1 MSTSILSAPEA
12 PPLDCSLLF
21 SDLINFHMQKNPSF
35 PIFVYAD
42 DQAPNGITEITFLEF
57 GRAAHRLAHGF
68 RPARQG
74 NERQVVMFIA
84 QTDTILHHAALAG
97 MSIAGLVPFLVSP
110 RNSAAAV
117 ADMMEKT
124 DCSRIITLHHAHHL
138 LVGGIHEELAGREPI
153 IIDEL
158 PTLAYAFPK
167 LGYEAE
173 SDPHDPYPAAASRP
187 DLDRPAMYLHS
198 SGSTGFP
205 KPIPHSYKVQ
215 IHWIRQ
221 RAIDSLH
228 YLSAPRRLGAMA
240 LPAFHGYGLAFQLYV
255 PIATLVTAVLYP
267 PRSATDPHAPPVIP
281 TSDNVLATIRET
293 GCKFLAIVPT
303 FLEQWATSKGA
314 VEELKKLD
322 VVVYGGG
329 PLPVKIGNALCAAG
343 VVIGSSYGGTEFGNP
358 VLSPNKKDV
367 ADGDWLWMR
376 FADNVKIRW
385 APQGDDTYECQVLT
399 TEDNQMSVENLPDVK
414 GYATS
419 DVFVKHPVKNMW
431 KIVGRID
438 DVIMLASGEKTVPA
452 PMEATVASSPLVKG
466 AIMFGRERNQ
476 VGILIEPQPEYI
488 VDIMDDKAVAKF
500 RNKIWPVIEE
510 ANMTA
515 PAFSR
520 IFKEMILITGKGKPI
535 LRTHKGTLQ
544 KKATVKVYET
554 EIDALYNA
562 VEATF
567 QPPDG
572 SAVPSAWTSE
582 VLEEWLM
589 GHATVVVLGRSINP
603 GTDLFIQGFDSL
615 SVTYLRNQ
623 LLNAVRGS
631 QDANIRS
638 AVSRIP
644 LNIIFENPTIKRLAA
659 RIASLVSEG
668 GESQT
673 LEMKEQH
680 IAAMNTMIE
689 KYTIGLNGPANRP
702 GINGANNGKA
712 HAAGAVILLTGS
724 TGGLGSFLLSQILE
738 NSTVE
743 RVYAL
748 NRPSLFTPIVER
760 QRSAF
765 LDKGLPVDLLCTSKL
780 VFVEADA
787 SRDKCGLP
795 SALYDEIR
803 NSVTTIIH
811 NAWRLD
817 FNLSLASF
825 ESNIKA
831 TRNLVDLGLDSPH
844 RNSLRFVFT
853 SSVGSAQSWDR
864 ENGLFPEEV
873 QLDPSPAVGSGYGE
887 SKYVSERIIVKSGLH
902 ATSLRIGQIAG
913 GPNGS
918 WATTDWVP
926 ILVKSS
932 IALGALPDAY
942 GVVSWM
948 RSEEV
953 AASVLDVAFA
963 AEPPPPALN
972 VVNPRGAPWVNV
984 MSSVRDV
991 ILEQTSVRSDELS
1004 MVPFK
1009 DWFARLE
1016 KKAEG
1021 ASSEDLVD
1029 IPAIKLLE
1037 FFRSTSFRD
1046 EWSRMQTAS
1055 NMEVGGIS
1063 SFSVAKS
1070 GLVSK
1075 TIAQMRPVGE
1085 VEARS
1090 WIQYWVSKGY
1100 L

>member
-1 MSTSILSAPEA
+1 MSTSILPVPEA

-35 PIFVYAD
+35 PIFVYAN

-57 GRAAHRLAHGF
+57 GRAAHRLAHAF

-74 NERQVVMFIA
+74 NERQLMMFIA
-84 QTDTILHHAALAG
+84 QTDTILYHAALAG

-124 DCSRIITLHHAHHL
+124 DCSRIITLHRAHHL
-138 LVGGIHEELAGREPI
+138 LVNGICEELAGREPI
-153 IIDEL
+153 IIGEL

-173 SDPHDPYPAAASRP
+173 SDPYGPYPAAASRP
-187 DLDRPAMYLHS
+187 DLDRPAMYFHS

-228 YLSAPRRLGAMA
+228 YLSAPRRLGVMA
-240 LPAFHGYGLAFQLYV
+240 LPAFHAYGL
-255 PIATLVTAVLYP
+255 
-267 PRSATDPHAPPVIP
+267 
-281 TSDNVLATIRET
+281 
-293 GCKFLAIVPT
+293 FLAIVPT

-314 VEELKKLD
+314 VEELKKLEN
-322 VVVYGGG
+322 VVYGGG
-329 PLPVKIGNALCAAG
+329 PLPVKIGDALCAAG

-399 TEDNQMSVENLPDVK
+399 TEDSQMSVENLTDVK

-438 DVIMLASGEKTVPA
+438 DVITLASGEKTVPA
-452 PMEATVASSPLVKG
+452 PMEAAVASSPLVKG

-488 VDIMDDKAVAKF
+488 VDIMDDKAVAEF

-520 IFKEMILITGKGKPI
+520 IFKEMILIASKSKPI

-562 VEATF
+562 VEATC
-567 QPPDG
+567 QTPDD
-572 SAVPSAWTSE
+572 SAGPSAWTSK

-589 GHATVVVLGRSINP
+589 GHAAVVVSGRSINP
-603 GTDLFIQGFDSL
+603 DTDLFVQGFDSL
-615 SVTYLRNQ
+615 SVT
-623 LLNAVRGS
+623 
-631 QDANIRS
+631 
-638 AVSRIP
+638 
-644 LNIIFENPTIKRLAA
+644 
-659 RIASLVSEG
+659 
-668 GESQT
+668 
-673 LEMKEQH
+673 
-680 IAAMNTMIE
+680 
-689 KYTIGLNGPANRP
+689 
-702 GINGANNGKA
+702 
-712 HAAGAVILLTGS
+712 
-724 TGGLGSFLLSQILE
+724 
-738 NSTVE
+738 
-743 RVYAL
+743 
-748 NRPSLFTPIVER
+748 
-760 QRSAF
+760 
-765 LDKGLPVDLLCTSKL
+765 KL
-780 VFVEADA
+780 VYVEADA
-787 SRDKCGLP
+787 CRDKCGLP

-825 ESNIKA
+825 EPNIKA

-844 RNSLRFVFT
+844 SNSLRFVFA

-887 SKYVSERIIVKSGLH
+887 GKYVSERIITKSGLH

-926 ILVKSS
+926 ILIKSS

-953 AASVLDVAFA
+953 AASVLDV
-963 AEPPPPALN
+963 
-972 VVNPRGAPWVNV
+972 NV

-991 ILEQTSVRSDELS
+991 ILEQTSVRSGELS

-1009 DWFARLE
+1009 DWFSRLE
-1016 KKAEG
+1016 KKSEG
-1021 ASSEDLVD
+1021 ASPEDLVD

-1037 FFRSTSFRD
+1037 FFRSTSFKD
-1046 EWSRMQTAS
+1046 EWSRTQTAG

-1090 WIQYWVSKGY
+1090 WIRYWISKRY